1 VPAAITLGQLLY
13 YCNVILTIYDSYNY
27 WFPVFLTYNMNMSG
41 LVTHYGDTAILK
53 HNPSYRNYTQI
64 FRVLRVRGVQS
75 AILNVTCNVST
86 YASAGSPQS
95 GSLVPVV
102 YIYKYNP
109 STVYTPIALVSSK
122 YSYYTDETQMWLKRI
137 LLDNVQ
143 SINATPWI
151 KTYSIQLDTRSLGED
166 DALVF
171 IGFEGVGEFS
181 FTRGVRVLIDISGD
195 GVTVV
200 S

>member
-1 VPAAITLGQLLY
+1 M
-13 YCNVILTIYDSYNY
+13 ILTIYDSYNY

-75 AILNVTCNVST
+75 AILNVTYNVST

-102 YIYKYNP
+102 YIYKYTP
-109 STVYTPIALVSSK
+109 STVYTHIALVSSK

-137 LLDNVQ
+137 LLDSVQ

-181 FTRGVRVLIDISGD
+181 STRGVRVLIDISGD